1 GQISALGVRSP
12 LGFAR
17 GPAKMRARAGS
28 GEHHGIKTAGK
39 RTEEA
44 LKEVGD
50 SMNEVFKDMKEQ
62 WSKFTRPSWFGG
74 SSKEAHH
81 PVRPGSSKE
90 PTEVHA
96 HPEDDA
102 TMRHHCAALERLVEM
117 GLSPQAAKVAV
128 RRLDS
133 WLVSEDGRAE
143 MAAAEAEASSAGEP
157 ILHERRVCVCGF
169 RGCGDSGFPAP
180 LGLQD
185 EGSLGRTQV
194 KKNSAAVPRAG
205 APGVA
210 CWRAGFPRGALSH
223 AVAHGHLH
231 KPSLKK
237 AVTNDCEFVAF
248 AFQLS
253 LTVRVVASGATT
265 LQGAGRNRLH
275 PAFGPYVV
283 LLTWCAG
290 RFRSRS
296 HDDWCGQQAGQH
308 RSPRPCCPAAV
319 RKAVFSRDR

>member
-185 EGSLGRTQV
+185 EG
-194 KKNSAAVPRAG
+194 
-205 APGVA
+205 VA

-237 AVTNDCEFVAF
+237 GGCVRGNHF
-248 AFQLS
+248 ARSRTQPTSPGIWS
-253 LTVRVVASGATT
+253 LR
-265 LQGAGRNRLH
+265 RLT
-275 PAFGPYVV
+275 YVV
-283 LLTWCAG
+283 RGTLSFQVT
-290 RFRSRS
+290 R
-296 HDDWCGQQAGQH
+296 
-308 RSPRPCCPAAV
+308 
-319 RKAVFSRDR
+319 

>member
-157 ILHERRVCVCGF
+157 ILHVGSAQKRGPTRRTEIVDMDLC
-169 RGCGDSGFPAP
+169 S
-180 LGLQD
+180 
-185 EGSLGRTQV
+185 
-194 KKNSAAVPRAG
+194 
-205 APGVA
+205 
-210 CWRAGFPRGALSH
+210 
-223 AVAHGHLH
+223 
-231 KPSLKK
+231 
-237 AVTNDCEFVAF
+237 
-248 AFQLS
+248 
-253 LTVRVVASGATT
+253 
-265 LQGAGRNRLH
+265 
-275 PAFGPYVV
+275 
-283 LLTWCAG
+283 
-290 RFRSRS
+290 
-296 HDDWCGQQAGQH
+296 
-308 RSPRPCCPAAV
+308 
-319 RKAVFSRDR
+319 